1 MTNKQLTFKFLD
13 APMGA
18 GKTTAIINRVK
29 TTQQQY
35 LIVTPYL
42 EEITRIC
49 ANTGCIAP
57 INPEELRKQ
66 KKPVISKGKQLLEM
80 IKTDKSICIT
90 QELFSR
96 LSLQTLTALEGYSL
110 IIDEEPQT
118 ISVLGDL
125 DGYTAHDITD
135 LINAGYLGVAEDT
148 HSLYAIE
155 DKHCQG
161 VLSDLYNYLCALLT
175 THDIYMNNGVYIHVK
190 KRCTWEYFKD
200 ITICSYR
207 LHHSILQAY
216 CQLNT
221 IATQYQHIENG
232 HIVDGYL
239 DIKPANL
246 HRLQCYTPQKLNAS
260 CSVYWYQTH
269 TEDVKTLVSSFN
281 KWRERHVSTEYR
293 KGYYW
298 TTYKAYTELI
308 TKTTKKLTLKKF
320 VSCNAKATN
329 KYRSFHVVG
338 VFMQRFLNVPIALFL
353 KEHGIQID
361 EKEYALSELLQFI
374 WRSNIRTD
382 NNTPVFVFIGS
393 RKLYDN
399 FIQWQES

>member
-1 MTNKQLTFKFLD
+1 MTNKQLTFKLLD

-18 GKTTAIINRVK
+18 GKTTTIINRVK

-49 ANTGCIAP
+49 ANTGCITP
-57 INPEELRKQ
+57 TTDH
-66 KKPVISKGKQLLEM
+66 KQLELLELL
-80 IKTDKSICIT
+80 KTNKSICIT

-96 LSLQTLTALEGYSL
+96 LSLHTLTALEGYSL

-118 ISVLGDL
+118 ISVLEDL
-125 DGYTAHDITD
+125 DSYTVHDIAD
-135 LINAGYLGVAEDT
+135 LINAGYLGLTEDT

-161 VLSDLYNYLCALLT
+161 VLSNLYERLCALLT
-175 THDIYMNNGVYIHVK
+175 THDIYMNNSICIHMK

-207 LHHSILQAY
+207 LHYSILQAY
-216 CQLNT
+216 CELNT

-239 DIKPANL
+239 DMKPANL
-246 HRLQCYTPQKLNAS
+246 HRLHCYTPSTLNAS
-260 CSVYWYQTH
+260 CSVHWYQTH
-269 TEDVKTLVSSFN
+269 TKDVKTLVSSFD
-281 KWRERHVSTEYR
+281 KWRERHVPAEYR

-298 TTYKAYTELI
+298 TTFKAYTELVA
-308 TKTTKKLTLKKF
+308 KTTKKVTLKKF
-320 VSCNAKATN
+320 LACNAKATN

-353 KEHGIQID
+353 KAHGVTVD
-361 EKEYALSELLQFI
+361 EKEYALSELLQFV
-374 WRSNIRTD
+374 WRSNIRTED
-382 NNTPVFVFIGS
+382 NTPVFVFIGS
-393 RKLYDN
+393 RRLYKH
-399 FIQWQES
+399 FMQWKEN